1 MKNDIC
7 IAKINHL
14 KVMNGLPMPIKAL
27 FWRGIR
33 FSSVKIYL
41 AFTDLSCRGKRL
53 LDDRWNGRS
62 VMQLY
67 IWTRTLYSAVS
78 KILSIWLINDLNYS
92 ILPLKKP
99 CILHFQ
105 FNQNI
110 SIYMIRQKDK
120 KDTVCVKNWKIIQN
134 VRGPES
140 TFDPAPRPCVIEFF
154 RHISTTCN
162 SCNLLKILMFPIL
175 Y

>member
-7 IAKINHL
+7 ITKINHL
-14 KVMNGLPMPIKAL
+14 KVMNGLPMSIKAL

-33 FSSVKIYL
+33 FSGVKIYL

-99 CILHFQ
+99 CILHFK
-105 FNQNI
+105 FSQNI
-110 SIYMIRQKDK
+110 SIYMIRQKYK
-120 KDTVCVKNWKIIQN
+120 KDTVACV
-134 VRGPES
+134 
-140 TFDPAPRPCVIEFF
+140 
-154 RHISTTCN
+154 
-162 SCNLLKILMFPIL
+162 LKIEKSYKTSGFLSPPLTPPQDLVWLNFLDIFQL
-175 Y
+175 HVIHVIY

>member
-92 ILPLKKP
+92 ILPLKKT

-120 KDTVCVKNWKIIQN
+120 KDTVACV
-134 VRGPES
+134 
-140 TFDPAPRPCVIEFF
+140 
-154 RHISTTCN
+154 
-162 SCNLLKILMFPIL
+162 LKIEKSYKTSGVLSPPLTPPQDLVWLNFLDIFQL
-175 Y
+175 HVIHVIY